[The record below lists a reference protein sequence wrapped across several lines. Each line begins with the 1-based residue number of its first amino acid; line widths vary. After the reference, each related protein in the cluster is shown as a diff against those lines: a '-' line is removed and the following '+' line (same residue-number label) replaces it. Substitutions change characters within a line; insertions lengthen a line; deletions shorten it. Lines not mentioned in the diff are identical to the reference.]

1 MGSINDTEMY
11 RSAYKPGDKVVY
23 KSYGDKL
30 KIGTIISGGSR
41 VKIRDNMT
49 NRVQSVSFNKVAG
62 PFNS

>member
-11 RSAYKPGDKVVY
+11 WSAYTLGDKVVY

-30 KIGTIISGGSR
+30 KIGTIISVGSR

-49 NRVQSVSFNKVAG
+49 DRVQSVSFNKVAG